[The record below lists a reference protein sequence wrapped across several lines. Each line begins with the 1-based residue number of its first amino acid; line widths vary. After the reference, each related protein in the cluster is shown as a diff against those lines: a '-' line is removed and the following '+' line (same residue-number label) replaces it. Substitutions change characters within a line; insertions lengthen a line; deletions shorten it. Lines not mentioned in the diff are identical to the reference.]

1 MSKLSL
7 FFKRVLGLIDEEE
20 LEELSSELKKSGNV
34 FPISGKG
41 KKSEA
46 VTVFIYGLNNF
57 DDIQRVADE
66 VKRGK
71 IVVVNFEETS
81 KEEAIRAL
89 DFISGATYALEG
101 SLQKVGEYVFLA
113 IPKGIGIEGTNI
125 EQNPYSTDTSKI

>member
-1 MSKLSL
+1 MSRIGL
-7 FFKRVLGLIDEEE
+7 FFKRVFGLIDEEE
-20 LEELSSELKKSGNV
+20 MEELGSELKESGNV

-41 KKSEA
+41 KKSET
-46 VTVFIYGLNNF
+46 VTIFIYGLSNF

-66 VKRGK
+66 VKKNK

-89 DFISGATYALEG
+89 DFISGAVYALEG

-125 EQNPYSTDTSKI
+125 GQNPYPIDTSKI